1 MTQLLEKKPDILC
14 LDTCYADYVQPLCEQ
29 AFQQGF
35 KGQIIS
41 CTLDFYQRVV
51 GRTSKEFMEGVIFQF
66 PDFDDKALNDPRIN
80 FKKPNEFYAEY
91 VKRYGATEWSAVSW
105 EYASIMELWADAAHR
120 AGSAEPADVLVAM
133 KEGGKGKH
141 AFGEARWWGKEL
153 FGIDNALVG
162 DWPVVVI
169 RDGKATIAEFRS
181 IPDWWDKNG
190 PLLIKHMTDLGQ
202 MWNQRT

>member
-1 MTQLLEKKPDILC
+1 
-14 LDTCYADYVQPLCEQ
+14 
-29 AFQQGF
+29 
-35 KGQIIS
+35 
-41 CTLDFYQRVV
+41 
-51 GRTSKEFMEGVIFQF
+51 
-66 PDFDDKALNDPRIN
+66 
-80 FKKPNEFYAEY
+80 
-91 VKRYGATEWSAVSW
+91 VSW